1 MATSTKQITAN
12 QQNAQKSSGPKS
24 ADGKAVTSR
33 NATRHGLLSA
43 RLFLQD
49 EKPQEFQQLFD
60 ELAGTFNPSGIMEM
74 VLLEKIAVAIWK
86 QRRIVAAETG
96 AISLRRQNDKVIG
109 KVNNLLNITYSPN
122 ALTEADIE
130 PFDKEHEK
138 WCQDVLAEYD
148 AMIEDDSEAFTF
160 ELVQKLA
167 PECWQ
172 QLQQET
178 EDEEEESAEAYL
190 KSCNTDLSA

>member
-12 QQNAQKSSGPKS
+12 QQNALKSSGPKS

-60 ELAGTFNPSGIMEM
+60 ELTTTFNPSGIMEM

-86 QRRIVAAETG
+86 QRRIIAAETG
-96 AISLRRQNDKVIG
+96 AIALRRQTEKVLS
-109 KVNNLLNITYSPN
+109 KVNGIMNYSSYHGN
-122 ALTEADIE
+122 ELKNADIE
-130 PFDKEHEK
+130 PYDKDHEK

-148 AMIEDDSEAFTF
+148 ALM
-160 ELVQKLA
+160 
-167 PECWQ
+167 
-172 QLQQET
+172 
-178 EDEEEESAEAYL
+178 EDEAEELTMSA
-190 KSCNTDLSA
+190 